1 MAGLDPDRLGRI
13 ACPVTILTGAASE
26 PFYAPIADALAA
38 RIPGARRVDLPGLRH
53 TAPITEP
60 PAVAVAVRA
69 ALGGPAALGRS
80 HGVTSA
86 AAAGP
91 QETTA

>member
-1 MAGLDPDRLGRI
+1 MTGLDPDGLGSI

-26 PFYAPIADALAA
+26 RFYAPIADALAA

-60 PAVAVAVRA
+60 AAIAAAVRS
-69 ALGGPAALGRS
+69 ALGRPDPV
-80 HGVTSA
+80 GRLVA
-86 AAAGP
+86 APRP
-91 QETTA
+91 QETPA